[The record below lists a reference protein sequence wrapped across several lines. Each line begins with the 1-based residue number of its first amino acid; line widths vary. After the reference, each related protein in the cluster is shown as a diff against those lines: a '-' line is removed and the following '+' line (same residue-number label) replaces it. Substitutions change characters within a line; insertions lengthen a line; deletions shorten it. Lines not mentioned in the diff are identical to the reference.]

1 MSLDYTQNI
10 IVRTD
15 LKLSKGKLCGQVAHA
30 AVCAADEARKKNQ
43 AWWKK
48 WFSEGQRKV
57 VVKVNS
63 LEDLYELKR
72 NAEMLQL
79 PVATIEDRG
88 LTEIPPGTV
97 TCIGIGPAPTI
108 LIDKVT
114 GKLPLL

>member
-1 MSLDYTQNI
+1 MSFDYTQNI

-30 AVCAADEARKKNQ
+30 AVCAADETRKRKQ
-43 AWWKK
+43 EWWKK

-57 VVKVNS
+57 IVKVNS
-63 LEDLYELKR
+63 LDELYELK
-72 NAEMLQL
+72 NKAEELQL
-79 PVATIEDRG
+79 PVAVIEDRG

-97 TCIGIGPAPTI
+97 TCIGVGPAPTM

>member
-1 MSLDYTQNI
+1 MSFDYTQNI

-30 AVCAADEARKKNQ
+30 AVCAADETRKRNQ
-43 AWWKK
+43 GWWKK
-48 WFSEGQRKV
+48 WLSDGQRKV
-57 VVKVNS
+57 IVKVNS
-63 LEDLYELKR
+63 LDELYELK
-72 NAEMLQL
+72 NKAEELQL

-97 TCIGIGPAPTI
+97 TCIGVGPAPTM

-114 GKLPLL
+114 GKLSLL